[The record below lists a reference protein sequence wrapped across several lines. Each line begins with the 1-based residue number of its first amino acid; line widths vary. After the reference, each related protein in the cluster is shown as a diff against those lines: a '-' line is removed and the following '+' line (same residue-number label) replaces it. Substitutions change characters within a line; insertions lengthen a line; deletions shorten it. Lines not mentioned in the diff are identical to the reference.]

1 MLTFDDA
8 KTGLVTLAKMAATVT
23 GMVSYAK
30 PMNLADAGKLLRIE
44 PRVIVAPD
52 CLNYTNISAIM
63 QSLNSIY
70 SACWLTAADVLFK
83 VDNCRTI
90 RNLDRLNPNRD
101 ATGFLLL
108 GQAEMRF
115 EQLRREGYKHSL
127 PTHDLFDSK
136 VRMEGVKRVSLRQ
149 EKHGDNEAN
158 LQDFVNLSVGRQ
170 LEVDISSEILDGK
183 MVERKIMV
191 NVRLKATSTAE
202 EVIVAILTGGNIPRG
217 WGERW
222 RALMAGELNFVAD
235 GIFMH
240 DIYRERMR
248 LGVLDRDGLQ
258 KAILTEANNNK
269 RYGVLTQAPSLAD
282 ASNMFVIST
291 DTVNRELRAKIGGSL
306 TDAGARKKVFNVCP
320 VMVIAEIDR
329 EKNQTRFYVRGESDY
344 ALVKDS
350 DMKDFKSKAP
360 DVMEIF
366 NALQTSSFNRF

>member
-1 MLTFDDA
+1 MISIDDA

-23 GMVSYAK
+23 GIVSYAK

-44 PRVIVAPD
+44 PRVIIAPD
-52 CLNYTNISAIM
+52 CLNYTNISAVV

-83 VDNCRTI
+83 VDSCKTI

-101 ATGFLLL
+101 STGYLLL
-108 GQAEMRF
+108 GQNEMRL
-115 EQLRREGYKHSL
+115 ESMRMEGYKHSL
-127 PTHDLFDSK
+127 PTHDLIGSK
-136 VRMEGVKRVSLRQ
+136 VRMESFENSKLRL
-149 EKHGDNEAN
+149 EKKGDNEAN
-158 LQDFVNLSVGRQ
+158 LQDFINLSVGRQ
-170 LEVDISSEILDGK
+170 LEIDISSEIADGK
-183 MVERKIMV
+183 LVEKKIMV

-222 RALMAGELNFVAD
+222 RAIMAGELNFVSD
-235 GIFMH
+235 GMFMH

-269 RYGVLTQAPSLAD
+269 RYGILTQAPSLAD

-291 DTVNRELRAKIGGSL
+291 DTVNRELRSKIGGSL
-306 TDAGARKKVFNVCP
+306 TDAGARKKVFDVCP

-329 EKNQTRFYVRGESDY
+329 EKNQTRFYVRGEADY

-350 DMKDFKSKAP
+350 EMKDFKNNGP

-366 NALQTSSFNRF
+366 GALQTSSFNRF